1 MHVVIE
7 VAIGTCVVEI
17 GEVVLALMAKRRVPE
32 VMTDGD
38 GLYEV
43 EVEAKRHADGAPHAT
58 DHLKVKGT
66 TRDVVVAHER
76 EDLRLVRATRVER
89 IVDDLLD
96 VDDEAR
102 APEVDVRV
110 LVALRELTY
119 ALVITAGIG
128 R

>member
-1 MHVVIE
+1 M
-7 VAIGTCVVEI
+7 VEI
-17 GEVVLALMAKRRVPE
+17 GEIVLALMAKRRVPE

-58 DHLKVKGT
+58 DHLQVKGT

-76 EDLRLVRATRVER
+76 EDLRLVRASRVKR

-102 APEVDVRV
+102 APKVDVRV
-110 LVALRELTY
+110 LVALRELAY

>member
-7 VAIGTCVVEI
+7 VATGTCVVEI

-58 DHLKVKGT
+58 DHLQVKGT

-110 LVALRELTY
+110 LVALRELAY

>member
-7 VAIGTCVVEI
+7 VATGTCVVEI

-58 DHLKVKGT
+58 DHLQMKGT

-76 EDLRLVRATRVER
+76 EDLRLVRTTRVER

-96 VDDEAR
+96 VDAR

-110 LVALRELTY
+110 LVALRELAY